1 MKGERMTLRQAQNQ
15 ARTQAKRTGKPWYV
29 LDLRGLDEPAGDYA
43 YANEFD
49 LATFYS
55 GLDRRI
61 VSEYTGAAAEG
72 GVA

>member
-1 MKGERMTLRQAQNQ
+1 MTLRQAQNQ
-15 ARTQAKRTGKPWYV
+15 ARTQARRTGKPWYV

-43 YANEFD
+43 CANEFD

-55 GLDRRI
+55 GLETRI
-61 VSEYTGAAAEG
+61 LSEYPAASTEG